1 MVRGCIIAAVCV
13 TALLIV
19 GMGVAAWFIF
29 HTVKPRNVSLRDFA
43 RMADTE
49 AKTFA
54 RGRRDVDCVDEA
66 MRRAEA
72 APDMT
77 GQARVSMFLRS
88 CIEAARDPDCARAC
102 RADSSA

>member
-1 MVRGCIIAAVCV
+1 MA
-13 TALLIV
+13 
-19 GMGVAAWFIF
+19 
-29 HTVKPRNVSLRDFA
+29 HTEP
-43 RMADTE
+43 
-49 AKTFA
+49 KTFA

-88 CIEAARDPDCARAC
+88 CIEAARDTGLCSRVPSGFFGGPRWAMDQCRNRPAQRVNDPCVGVMNGVYQAC
-102 RADSSA
+102 LQRHLRH